1 MKFNINANRVF
12 GIRDIKL
19 YGHFIEHFHRQIYG
33 GVYDPA
39 SPLADED
46 GFRTDV
52 IEAMKKIK
60 TPILRWP
67 GGCFVSSYHWE
78 NGVSARTASPCLTR
92 RGEWKIQTASAL
104 TNT

>member
-1 MKFNINANRVF
+1 MKFNVNANRVF

-60 TPILRWP
+60 TPILR
-67 GGCFVSSYHWE
+67 C
-78 NGVSARTASPCLTR
+78 ARRMLCLILSLGKR
-92 RGEWKIQTASAL
+92 RWSEPQAHV
-104 TNT
+104 

>member
-52 IEAMKKIK
+52 IEAMKKSRHPYFAGPADALSHPITGK
-60 TPILRWP
+60 TAL
-67 GGCFVSSYHWE
+67 V
-78 NGVSARTASPCLTR
+78 RTASPCLTR
-92 RGEWKIQTASAL
+92 RGEWKIPTASAL